1 MHHPVQNPCLPWD
14 PQKADESINQSARCG
29 SHSSL
34 FQPME
39 RLSAP
44 QPGCHWILR
53 TRDGFLKS
61 TAHGCHLFL
70 FLRCRSSCAW
80 PTMAL
85 RLMVRGR
92 RSQKCQ
98 WQVAAPV
105 LRLLSWPSASTANAD
120 LILKKNPS
128 RMFAHWCFQGN
139 SRPSIFYIQCMTL
152 LKKWCLLSLHNLA
165 RIMCT
170 GCKSKR
176 PEAGGM
182 VWAVG
187 KCLERVWCHGI
198 HSNVPNQSAGTM
210 VALKKGK
217 CVTWHCCIARSLSRP
232 LWHHRKI
239 LRTSGRLQLHLC
251 TLLHYCTMYV
261 FM

>member
-1 MHHPVQNPCLPWD
+1 MHHPVQNPCPPWD
-14 PQKADESINQSARCG
+14 PQKADESINQSARWG

-70 FLRCRSSCAW
+70 VLRCRSSCAW

-92 RSQKCQ
+92 RVTEVPMAGCGSSFETLELAQCIHGKCRPNTQKE
-98 WQVAAPV
+98 
-105 LRLLSWPSASTANAD
+105 S
-120 LILKKNPS
+120 
-128 RMFAHWCFQGN
+128 FAHWCFQGN
-139 SRPSIFYIQCMTL
+139 SRPSTFYIQCMTL

-251 TLLHYCTMYV
+251 TLLHYCTMHV